1 MNLQESL
8 REYVERTLLDMISP
22 PQPSP
27 SSQPQ
32 LRRTRVDK
40 IQETRQWMK
49 NAVVSLP
56 PHLKDKG
63 WLLVEYLDRN
73 KLMLD
78 VTGAFIPK
86 NQRKPIEGSNIAD
99 LMKYALR
106 KSAKKEEPKGFPI
119 FLHQLKSY
127 GIGKDMISP
136 RHFNKEIKKRKK
148 ADPMEVDEATPIKAM
163 KKGTPTSV

>member
-1 MNLQESL
+1 
-8 REYVERTLLDMISP
+8 
-22 PQPSP
+22 
-27 SSQPQ
+27 
-32 LRRTRVDK
+32 
-40 IQETRQWMK
+40 MK

-127 GIGKDMISP
+127 GIGHDIISP
-136 RHFNKEIKKRKK
+136 RHFAKETPPKRN
-148 ADPMEVDEATPIKAM
+148 AVPMDVEESKPIKAT
-163 KKGTPTSV
+163 KKEPTSSV

>member
-1 MNLQESL
+1 MSMINEDTLKA
-8 REYVERTLLDMISP
+8 YVERKLQEMVSPTLRTD
-22 PQPSP
+22 
-27 SSQPQ
+27 Q
-32 LRRTRVDK
+32 LRRTRVDRLE
-40 IQETRQWMK
+40 ETRQWMK
-49 NAVVSLP
+49 KAVESLP
-56 PHLKDKG
+56 LNLKDKG
-63 WLLVEYLDRN
+63 WLLVEHLDRN

-78 VTGAFIPK
+78 ATGAFIPK
-86 NQRKPIEGSNIAD
+86 NQRKPIEGSQIVD
-99 LMKYALR
+99 LMRYTLR
-106 KSAKKEEPKGFPI
+106 KSSKEEEPKGFPI